1 MCVCVGARTVC
12 VSSHRVCAHACVGTC
27 VHVHVCVRAFLADS
41 YTKAMLWEQH
51 VDSSKD

>member
-1 MCVCVGARTVC
+1 MSSHHVCV
-12 VSSHRVCAHACVGTC
+12 RVHVCVGTC